1 MPTPSTSDLPKPKSW
16 DEFEDI
22 VWEIYT
28 RRWQDSHAQRY
39 GRSGQAQNGI
49 DIYGQ
54 QNHSGNYIAVQ
65 CKRYEDKKLNLQTI
79 VAEITKAEGFS
90 SPISEYII
98 ATTTSRNTKIQDSIR
113 LLNEE
118 RKEENKFAVYVS
130 FWEDICSYLAEPS
143 NHDLLKKYY
152 SEWGIIF
159 TNHLKNEEKHAASIQ
174 YILSLEIQ
182 QDCNLL
188 QELLDQSDQS
198 YLSEKWQSC
207 LSQNRSVWQEPSGRL
222 SLAQS
227 SKKLMQHI
235 QDFYQQLDKVEE
247 RCKSLLVLKSQA
259 LPLESK
265 PKYGGGILGF
275 GTMHPP
281 AWASNYLTESD
292 PIALINKKKRHSMEF
307 RKLKE
312 VIRKVIDSGNRIIN
326 ELNQQQG

>member
-28 RRWQDSHAQRY
+28 RRWPDSHAQRY

-54 QNHSGNYIAVQ
+54 ENHSGNYIAVQ
-65 CKRYEDKKLNLQTI
+65 CKRYEDKKLNSQTI
-79 VAEITKAEGFS
+79 QAEITKAEGFS
-90 SPISEYII
+90 SPISKYLI
-98 ATTTSRNTKIQDSIR
+98 ATTTSRDTKIQDFIR
-113 LLNEE
+113 LLNKK
-118 RKEENKFAVYVS
+118 RKLENKFTVHVS
-130 FWEDICSYLAEPS
+130 FWEDICSYLAEQT
-143 NHDLLKKYY
+143 NYDLLKKYY
-152 SEWGIIF
+152 SEWGRIF
-159 TNHLKNEEKHAASIQ
+159 TDHLKTEEKQAASIQ
-174 YILSLEIQ
+174 YLLSLEIQ

-188 QELLDQSDQS
+188 QELLEQSDQS

-207 LSQNRSVWQEPSGRL
+207 LSQNRSVWQDPSLRL
-222 SLAQS
+222 SLAQT

-247 RCKSLLVLKSQA
+247 GCKSLLVLKSQA

-265 PKYGGGILGF
+265 QKYGGGIRGF
-275 GTMHPP
+275 GTMQPP
-281 AWASNYLTESD
+281 ALASNYPNESAV
-292 PIALINKKKRHSMEF
+292 IALINKKKRHSMEF

-312 VIRKVIDSGNRIIN
+312 VIRKAIDSGNRIIN

>member
-1 MPTPSTSDLPKPKSW
+1 MPTPSTSGLPKPKSW

-54 QNHSGNYIAVQ
+54 QDSFSNYIAVQ
-65 CKRYEDKKLNLQTI
+65 CKRYEGKKLNLKTI
-79 VAEITKAEGFS
+79 EKEVTKAECFS

-98 ATTTSRNTKIQDSIR
+98 ATTASRDAKIQKSIR
-113 LLNEE
+113 DLNKQ
-118 RKEENKFAVYVS
+118 RKSENKFAVYVI
-130 FWEDICSYLAEPS
+130 FWENICSYLAKPS

-152 SEWGIIF
+152 SEWERIF
-159 TNHLKNEEKHAASIQ
+159 TNSPINEEKQTASIQ
-174 YILSLEIQ
+174 YLLSLEIQ

-188 QELLDQSDQS
+188 QELLEQGDQS
-198 YLSEKWQSC
+198 YLPEKWQSC
-207 LSQNRSVWQEPSGRL
+207 LSKNRSLWQDVPFRL

-227 SKKLMQHI
+227 NKKLMQRI
-235 QDFYQQLDKVEE
+235 QEFYQQLDRIKEG
-247 RCKSLLVLKSQA
+247 CQNLLVLKSQV

-292 PIALINKKKRHSMEF
+292 AIALISRKKIHCIKF
-307 RKLKE
+307 RKIKE
-312 VIRKVIDSGNRIIN
+312 VICKAIDSGNRIIN
-326 ELNQQQG
+326 DLNEQQG